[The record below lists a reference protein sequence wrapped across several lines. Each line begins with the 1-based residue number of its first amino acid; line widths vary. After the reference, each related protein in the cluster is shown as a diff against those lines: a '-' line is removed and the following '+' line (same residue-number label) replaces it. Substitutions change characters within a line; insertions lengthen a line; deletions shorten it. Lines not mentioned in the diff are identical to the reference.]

1 MRIAE
6 SSELT
11 ASAIEGAAPGVEAGA
26 AADTA
31 AGRPKSL
38 LSTYLQVTPLT
49 LVLIFFFVIPVI
61 LVIVVSFFRYQI
73 LVGIV
78 PQFTLKN
85 YIDLLTNPTTWSL
98 YLSTIKFTLI
108 VLACTFVLGFWIAY
122 FLVFH
127 VRNLLTAIGL
137 FLVCTVPFWTSN
149 IIRMISWRPVLG
161 REGLIN
167 TALMQLGVIDRP
179 LDWLLYSDFSVTIAY
194 VHLFTLFMIVP
205 IFNSMARI
213 DKSLLEAA
221 VDAGASRWGV
231 IWNVVLPLSK
241 TGIALGALF
250 VVTLTMGDFFVVTVM
265 SGGLSGSATSGIFND
280 LQFLNYPRAAAN
292 AVILLIVVLLIS
304 VSIFRLVDVRKELL
318 R

>member
-1 MRIAE
+1 MPAQRKALMTPSPST
-6 SSELT
+6 SS
-11 ASAIEGAAPGVEAGA
+11 APLA
-26 AADTA
+26 
-31 AGRPKSL
+31 
-38 LSTYLQVTPLT
+38 TYLQVAPLT
-49 LVLIFFFVIPVI
+49 IVLFFFFAVPVA
-61 LVIVVSFFRYQI
+61 LVVVVSFFRYQM

-78 PQFTLKN
+78 PDFTIRN
-85 YIDLLTNPTTWSL
+85 YVDMLTNPTTWTL

-108 VLACTFVLGFWIAY
+108 VLAITFVLGFWIAY

-149 IIRMISWRPVLG
+149 VIRMISWRPVLG
-161 REGLIN
+161 TEGLIN
-167 TALMQLGVIDRP
+167 SALIKTGVIDQP
-179 LDWLLYSDFSVTIAY
+179 ISWLLYSDFSVVVAY
-194 VHLFTLFMIVP
+194 VHLYTLFMIVP
-205 IFNSMARI
+205 IFNAMARI

-221 VDAGASRWGV
+221 IDAGSTRWGV

-250 VVTLTMGDFFVVTVM
+250 VVTLVMGDFSVVTVM

-292 AVILLIVVLLIS
+292 AVILLIVVMLIAAA
-304 VSIFRLVDVRKELL
+304 IFRVVDVRKELV

>member
-1 MRIAE
+1 MTP
-6 SSELT
+6 SPT
-11 ASAIEGAAPGVEAGA
+11 A
-26 AADTA
+26 T
-31 AGRPKSL
+31 KSML
-38 LSTYLQVTPLT
+38 PTYLQVAPLT
-49 LVLIFFFVIPVI
+49 IVLALFFIVPVALVV
-61 LVIVVSFFRYQI
+61 VVSFFRYQM

-78 PQFTLKN
+78 PDFTLKN
-85 YIDLLTNPTTWSL
+85 YIDLLSNPTTWTL
-98 YLSTIKFTLI
+98 YRSTLKFMLI
-108 VLACTFVLGFWIAY
+108 VLAITFVLGFWIAY

-161 REGLIN
+161 KEGLIN
-167 TALMQLGVIDRP
+167 SALLKTGAIDQP
-179 LDWLLYSDFSVTIAY
+179 LDWLLYSDFSVVVAY

-221 VDAGASRWGV
+221 VDAGASRWDV

-250 VVTLTMGDFFVVTVM
+250 VVTLVMGDFFVVTVM

-280 LQFLNYPRAAAN
+280 LQFLNYPRAAAS
-292 AVILLIVVLLIS
+292 AVILLVIVLMIAAA
-304 VSIFRLVDVRKELL
+304 IFRLVDVRKELVK
-318 R
+318 

>member
-1 MRIAE
+1 M
-6 SSELT
+6 T
-11 ASAIEGAAPGVEAGA
+11 PASPT
-26 AADTA
+26 D
-31 AGRPKSL
+31 RSSL
-38 LSTYLQVTPLT
+38 LTYLQVTPLA
-49 LVLIFFFVIPVI
+49 LVLFCFFVVPVV
-61 LVIVVSFFRYQI
+61 LVVIVSFLKYQM

-78 PQFTLKN
+78 AQFTLKN
-85 YIDLLTNPTTWSL
+85 YVDLLSNPTTWTL

-108 VLACTFVLGFWIAY
+108 VLVLTFVIGFWIAY

-127 VRNLLTAIGL
+127 VRNLLMAIGL
-137 FLVCTVPFWTSN
+137 FLLCTIPFWTSN

-167 TALMQLGVIDRP
+167 SGLMKAGFIDQP
-179 LDWLLYSDFSVTIAY
+179 LDWLLFSDFSVVIAY

-221 VDAGASRWGV
+221 VDAGATRWGV
-231 IWNVVLPLSK
+231 VWNVVLPLCK
-241 TGIALGALF
+241 TGIALGTLF
-250 VVTLTMGDFFVVTVM
+250 VVTLVMGDFFVVTVM

-292 AVILLIVVLLIS
+292 AVVLLIVVLLIAAA
-304 VSIFRLVDVRKELL
+304 IFRLVDVRKELV

>member
-1 MRIAE
+1 MTPAP
-6 SSELT
+6 
-11 ASAIEGAAPGVEAGA
+11 SAN
-26 AADTA
+26 
-31 AGRPKSL
+31 RSL
-38 LSTYLQVTPLT
+38 LPTYLQVAPLT
-49 LVLIFFFVIPVI
+49 LVLLFFFAVPVALVVI
-61 LVIVVSFFRYQI
+61 VSFFRYQM

-85 YIDLLTNPTTWSL
+85 YVDLLSNLTTWTL

-108 VLACTFVLGFWIAY
+108 VLVITFVLGFWIAY

-137 FLVCTVPFWTSN
+137 FLLCTIPFWTSN

-167 TALMQLGVIDRP
+167 SGLQKSGLIDQP
-179 LDWLLYSDFSVTIAY
+179 VDWLLFSDFSVVVAY

-221 VDAGASRWGV
+221 VDAGATRWGV
-231 IWNVVLPLSK
+231 VWNVVLPLSK
-241 TGIALGALF
+241 TGIALGTLF
-250 VVTLTMGDFFVVTVM
+250 VVTLVMGDFFVVTVM

-292 AVILLIVVLLIS
+292 AVILLIVVLM
-304 VSIFRLVDVRKELL
+304 VAAAIFRLVDVRKELV

>member
-1 MRIAE
+1 MTPTSGAKSA
-6 SSELT
+6 SST
-11 ASAIEGAAPGVEAGA
+11 
-26 AADTA
+26 
-31 AGRPKSL
+31 
-38 LSTYLQVTPLT
+38 TYLQVAPLALIL
-49 LVLIFFFVIPVI
+49 LVFFVVPVA
-61 LVIVVSFFRYQI
+61 LVVIVSFFRYQM

-78 PQFTLKN
+78 PDFSFRN
-85 YIDLLTNPTTWSL
+85 YVALLTNPTTWTL
-98 YLSTIKFTLI
+98 YISTVKFTLI
-108 VLACTFVLGFWIAY
+108 VLAITFVLGFWIAY

-137 FLVCTVPFWTSN
+137 FLLCTVPFWTST

-161 REGLIN
+161 KEGLIN
-167 TALMQLGVIDRP
+167 SALIDAGWISKP
-179 LDWLLYSDFSVTIAY
+179 YEWLLYSDFSVVVAY

-221 VDAGASRWGV
+221 VDAGATRWGV
-231 IWNVVLPLSK
+231 VWNIVLPLSK

-250 VVTLTMGDFFVVTVM
+250 VVTLVMGDFFVVTVM

-292 AVILLIVVLLIS
+292 AVILLIVVLLIAT
-304 VSIFRLVDVRKELL
+304 SIFRLVDVRKELV

>member
-1 MRIAE
+1 M
-6 SSELT
+6 
-11 ASAIEGAAPGVEAGA
+11 AS
-26 AADTA
+26 
-31 AGRPKSL
+31 
-38 LSTYLQVTPLT
+38 YFQVAPLT
-49 LVLIFFFVIPVI
+49 LVLLMFFAVPVA
-61 LVIVVSFFRYQI
+61 LVTVVSFFRYQM

-78 PQFTLKN
+78 PDFTLKN
-85 YIDLLTNPTTWSL
+85 YIDLLSNPTTWSL
-98 YLSTIKFTLI
+98 YLSTVKFTLI
-108 VLACTFVLGFWIAY
+108 VLIITFVLGFWIAY

-127 VRNLLTAIGL
+127 VRNLVTAIGL
-137 FLVCTVPFWTSN
+137 FLLCTIPFWTSN

-161 REGLIN
+161 KEGLIN
-167 TALMQLGVIDRP
+167 SALIGAGVIHQP
-179 LDWLLYSDFSVTIAY
+179 LNWLLYSDFSVVVAY

-221 VDAGASRWGV
+221 IDAGAGRWGV
-231 IWNVVLPLSK
+231 VWNVVLPLCK

-250 VVTLTMGDFFVVTVM
+250 VITLVMGDFFVVNVM

-292 AVILLIVVLLIS
+292 AVILLVVVLLIAA
-304 VSIFRLVDVRKELL
+304 SIFRLVDVRKELV

>member
-1 MRIAE
+1 MKNN
-6 SSELT
+6 
-11 ASAIEGAAPGVEAGA
+11 AIP
-26 AADTA
+26 
-31 AGRPKSL
+31 
-38 LSTYLQVTPLT
+38 YLQVMPLV
-49 LVLIFFFVIPVI
+49 LVLILFTIVPLA
-61 LVIVVSFFRYQI
+61 LVVVVSLFRYQV
-73 LVGIV
+73 LVGLV
-78 PQFTLKN
+78 PAVTLQN
-85 YIDLLTNPTTWSL
+85 YVDLLVNPTTWRL
-98 YLSTIKFTLI
+98 YMSTIKFALI
-108 VLACTFVLGFWIAY
+108 VLVITFVLGFWIAY

-161 REGLIN
+161 KEGLIN
-167 TALMQLGVIDRP
+167 SALLHAGVIDQP
-179 LDWLLYSDFSVTIAY
+179 LTWLLYSDFSVVVAY

-221 VDAGASRWGV
+221 VDAGATRWGV
-231 IWNVVLPLSK
+231 VWNVVLPLCK
-241 TGIALGALF
+241 TGIALGTLF
-250 VVTLTMGDFFVVTVM
+250 VVTLVMGDFFVVTVM

-292 AVILLIVVLLIS
+292 AVILLIVVLLIAA
-304 VSIFRLVDVRKELL
+304 SIFRLVDVRKELV

>member
-1 MRIAE
+1 VTVAGEIARQGYVKMMPG
-6 SSELT
+6 
-11 ASAIEGAAPGVEAGA
+11 GAPQSPRFV
-26 AADTA
+26 
-31 AGRPKSL
+31 
-38 LSTYLQVTPLT
+38 YLQVAPLT
-49 LVLIFFFVIPVI
+49 LVLFFFFLVPVALVI
-61 LVIVVSFFRYQI
+61 LVSFFRYQM

-78 PQFTLKN
+78 PYFTSKN
-85 YIDLLTNPTTWSL
+85 YVELLSNPTTWWL
-98 YLSTIKFTLI
+98 YLSTVKFTLI
-108 VLACTFVLGFWIAY
+108 VLAITFVLGFWIAY

-137 FLVCTVPFWTSN
+137 FLLCTVPFWTSN

-167 TALMQLGVIDRP
+167 SGLIKAGIVSHP
-179 LDWLLYSDFSVTIAY
+179 LDWLLFSDFSVVVAY

-221 VDAGASRWGV
+221 IDAGATRWGV
-231 IWNVVLPLSK
+231 VWNVVLPLSK

-250 VVTLTMGDFFVVTVM
+250 VVTLTMGDFFVVTVI

-292 AVILLIVVLLIS
+292 AVILLVVVLL
-304 VSIFRLVDVRKELL
+304 VAVVIFRLVDVRKELV

>member
-1 MRIAE
+1 M
-6 SSELT
+6 
-11 ASAIEGAAPGVEAGA
+11 ASLPT
-26 AADTA
+26 ADTQSSN
-31 AGRPKSL
+31 KTSL
-38 LSTYLQVTPLT
+38 LMTYLQVTPLT
-49 LVLIFFFVIPVI
+49 VVLTFFFLIPVA
-61 LVIVVSFFRYQI
+61 LVVAVSFFRYQM
-73 LVGIV
+73 LVGLV
-78 PQFTLKN
+78 PDFVLTN
-85 YIDLLTNPTTWSL
+85 YIDLIKNPTTWTL
-98 YLSTIKFTLI
+98 YLSTLKFTLI
-108 VLACTFVLGFWIAY
+108 VLVITFVLGFWIAY

-127 VRNLLTAIGL
+127 VRNLLVAIGL
-137 FLVCTVPFWTSN
+137 FLICTVPFWTSN

-161 REGLIN
+161 KEGLIN
-167 TALMQLGVIDRP
+167 SALLEVGAIDQP
-179 LDWLLYSDFSVTIAY
+179 IEWLLYSDFSVVVAY

-231 IWNVVLPLSK
+231 VWNVVLPLSK

-250 VVTLTMGDFFVVTVM
+250 VVTLVMGDFFVVTVM

-292 AVILLIVVLLIS
+292 AVILLIIVLLIAAA
-304 VSIFRLVDVRKELL
+304 IFRVVDVRKELV

>member
-1 MRIAE
+1 MTPSNAGTKP
-6 SSELT
+6 SLT
-11 ASAIEGAAPGVEAGA
+11 
-26 AADTA
+26 
-31 AGRPKSL
+31 
-38 LSTYLQVTPLT
+38 TYLQVAPLT
-49 LVLIFFFVIPVI
+49 LVLVFFFLVPVA
-61 LVIVVSFFRYQI
+61 LVFVVSFFRYQM

-78 PQFTLKN
+78 PDFTLKN
-85 YIDLLTNPTTWSL
+85 YVDLLSNPTTWSL
-98 YLSTIKFTLI
+98 YLSTVKFTLI
-108 VLACTFVLGFWIAY
+108 VLAITFVLGFWIAY

-161 REGLIN
+161 TEGLIN
-167 TALMQLGVIDRP
+167 TAMLNAGIIDQP
-179 LDWLLYSDFSVTIAY
+179 VSWLLYSDFSVVVAY
-194 VHLFTLFMIVP
+194 VHLYTLFMIVP

-221 VDAGASRWGV
+221 IDAGSTRWGV
-231 IWNVVLPLSK
+231 VWNVVLPLSK

-250 VVTLTMGDFFVVTVM
+250 VVTLVMGDFSVVTVM

-292 AVILLIVVLLIS
+292 AVILLIVVLLIAIG
-304 VSIFRLVDVRKELL
+304 IFRIVDVRKELV

>member
-1 MRIAE
+1 MNARKSFIAQ
-6 SSELT
+6 
-11 ASAIEGAAPGVEAGA
+11 
-26 AADTA
+26 
-31 AGRPKSL
+31 
-38 LSTYLQVTPLT
+38 LQVTPLV
-49 LVLIFFFVIPVI
+49 LVLVLFFAIPVA
-61 LVIVVSFFRYQI
+61 LVIIVSFFRYQM
-73 LVGIV
+73 LVGLV
-78 PQFTLKN
+78 PDFTFKN
-85 YIDLLTNPTTWSL
+85 YSDLLSNPTTWAL

-108 VLACTFVLGFWIAY
+108 VLAITLVLGFWLSY

-127 VRNLLTAIGL
+127 VRSLMVAIGL
-137 FLVCTVPFWTSN
+137 FLLCTVPFWTSN

-167 TALMQLGVIDRP
+167 QGLQGIGVIEQP
-179 LDWLLYSDFSVTIAY
+179 LDWLLFSDFSVVVTY
-194 VHLFTLFMIVP
+194 VHLFTLFMMVP

-213 DKSLLEAA
+213 DKALLEAA
-221 VDAGASRWGV
+221 IDAGATRWGV

-250 VVTLTMGDFFVVTVM
+250 VVTLVMGDFAVVKVM

-292 AVILLIVVLLIS
+292 AVILLIVVMLIATG
-304 VSIFRLVDVRKELL
+304 IFRLIDVRKELV

>member
-1 MRIAE
+1 MTPSPSTSKTPLA
-6 SSELT
+6 
-11 ASAIEGAAPGVEAGA
+11 
-26 AADTA
+26 
-31 AGRPKSL
+31 
-38 LSTYLQVTPLT
+38 TYLQVAPLT
-49 LVLIFFFVIPVI
+49 IVLFFFFAVPVA
-61 LVIVVSFFRYQI
+61 LVVVVSFFRYQM

-78 PQFTLKN
+78 PDFTIRN
-85 YIDLLTNPTTWSL
+85 YVDMLTNPTTWTL

-108 VLACTFVLGFWIAY
+108 VLAITFVLGFWIAY

-149 IIRMISWRPVLG
+149 VIRMISWRPVLG
-161 REGLIN
+161 TEGLIN
-167 TALMQLGVIDRP
+167 SALMKTGVIDQP
-179 LDWLLYSDFSVTIAY
+179 LSWLLYSDFSVVIAY
-194 VHLFTLFMIVP
+194 VHLYTLFMIVP
-205 IFNSMARI
+205 IFNAMARI

-221 VDAGASRWGV
+221 IDAGSTRWGV
-231 IWNVVLPLSK
+231 ILNVVLPLSK

-250 VVTLTMGDFFVVTVM
+250 VVTLVMGDFSVVTVM

-292 AVILLIVVLLIS
+292 AVILLIVVMLIAAA
-304 VSIFRLVDVRKELL
+304 IFRVVDVRKELV